1 MARTWQ
7 TWQTWHTEA
16 AAEAEAGA
24 VQEGVM
30 DQQSA
35 MEELRERYARG
46 GLPLDE
52 FRRVMGQLMVTTD
65 PAECRAI
72 LDSLP
77 PEPEQSRAVAGPLPA
92 SSRPLGPMHT
102 GRTHRIS
109 AFFGQVNRT
118 DALWDLG
125 PETLVNATFGEA
137 QIDVRMARLSEGENI
152 LRLNA
157 LFGEIKVIVPQG
169 LRIYM
174 DSSARF
180 GEVKAPGHSIG
191 GITMSDEFTLGAAD
205 TASYLRIEANATFGE
220 IKVIA
225 R

>member
-1 MARTWQ
+1 MGDL
-7 TWQTWHTEA
+7 
-16 AAEAEAGA
+16 GA

-30 DQQSA
+30 DQQTA

-72 LDSLP
+72 LAALP
-77 PEPEQSRAVAGPLPA
+77 SEPEQSRAVSAPLSP
-92 SSRPLGPMHT
+92 SRPLSAS

-109 AFFGQVNRT
+109 AFFGEADRT
-118 DALWDLG
+118 DALWELG
-125 PETLVNATFGEA
+125 PETLVSATFGEA
-137 QIDVRMARLSEGENI
+137 QLDVRMARLSEGENV

-157 LFGEIKVIVPQG
+157 LFGEIKVIVPRG

-174 DSSARF
+174 ESSARF
-180 GEVKAPGHSIG
+180 GEVKAPGHGIG
-191 GITMSDEFTLGAAD
+191 GITVRDEFTLGEAD
-205 TASYLRIEANATFGE
+205 TASYLRIEATATFGE

>member
-1 MARTWQ
+1 
-7 TWQTWHTEA
+7 
-16 AAEAEAGA
+16 
-24 VQEGVM
+24 M
-30 DQQSA
+30 DQQTA

-72 LDSLP
+72 LDALP
-77 PEPEQSRAVAGPLPA
+77 PEPEQPRAVSTPLPA
-92 SSRPLGPMHT
+92 SSRPVGPLS

-109 AFFGQVNRT
+109 AFFGEADRT
-118 DALWDLG
+118 GALWELG
-125 PETLVNATFGEA
+125 PETQVSATFGEA
-137 QIDVRMARLSEGENI
+137 RLDVRMARLSEGENI

-174 DSSARF
+174 ESSVRF
-180 GEVKAPGHSIG
+180 GEVSAPGHGIG
-191 GITMSDEFTLGAAD
+191 GITMRDEFSLGEAD
-205 TASYLRIEANATFGE
+205 TSSYLRIEATATFGE
-220 IKVIA
+220 IKVIT

>member
-1 MARTWQ
+1 
-7 TWQTWHTEA
+7 
-16 AAEAEAGA
+16 
-24 VQEGVM
+24 M
-30 DQQSA
+30 DQQTA

-72 LDSLP
+72 LGTLP
-77 PEPEQSRAVAGPLPA
+77 PEPDQPRAVSAPLPS
-92 SSRPLGPMHT
+92 SSRPLESPRG
-102 GRTHRIS
+102 GRAHRIS
-109 AFFGQVNRT
+109 AFFGEADRT
-118 DALWDLG
+118 GALWELG
-125 PETLVNATFGEA
+125 PETLVSATCGEVRL
-137 QIDVRMARLSEGENI
+137 DVRMARLSEGENI

-169 LRIYM
+169 LRVYM
-174 DSSARF
+174 EGSARF
-180 GEVKAPGHSIG
+180 GEVSAPGHSIG
-191 GITMSDEFTLGAAD
+191 GITMRDEFTLGEAD
-205 TASYLRIEANATFGE
+205 AGSYLRIEATATFGE

>member
-1 MARTWQ
+1 
-7 TWQTWHTEA
+7 
-16 AAEAEAGA
+16 
-24 VQEGVM
+24 M

-65 PAECRAI
+65 PAECQAI
-72 LDSLP
+72 LDALP
-77 PEPEQSRAVAGPLPA
+77 PEPEQPRAVSAPLPA
-92 SSRPLGPMHT
+92 ASRPLSAS
-102 GRTHRIS
+102 GRPGRVHRIS
-109 AFFGQVNRT
+109 AFFGEADRT
-118 DALWDLG
+118 GALWDLG

-137 QIDVRMARLSEGENI
+137 RLDVRMARLSEGENI

-157 LFGEIKVIVPQG
+157 LFGEIKVIVPEG
-169 LRIYM
+169 MRVYIEGA
-174 DSSARF
+174 ARF
-180 GEVKAPGHSIG
+180 GEVKAPGHGIG
-191 GITMSDEFTLGAAD
+191 GITMRDEFTLGEAD